1 MRIHLGSFIIE
12 TSDSERFTKYRFL
25 LNADVRVVIGDLP
38 EWETRDK
45 SYLNSK
51 GNSDWNR
58 VGTHPE
64 KSLVKLDQQRF
75 FEISSCPTL
84 TVKSWPLD
92 KSSCNLH
99 RIFVLMNLFVWNFS
113 KKKERIVHSV

>member
-25 LNADVRVVIGDLP
+25 LNADVRVVIGDHL

-45 SYLNSK
+45 SYLNSN

-58 VGTHPE
+58 VDPSGKNNLAE
-64 KSLVKLDQQRF
+64 FDQKRF
-75 FEISSCPTL
+75 FWDFQLSYPNCKIVT
-84 TVKSWPLD
+84 SW
-92 KSSCNLH
+92 
-99 RIFVLMNLFVWNFS
+99 
-113 KKKERIVHSV
+113 